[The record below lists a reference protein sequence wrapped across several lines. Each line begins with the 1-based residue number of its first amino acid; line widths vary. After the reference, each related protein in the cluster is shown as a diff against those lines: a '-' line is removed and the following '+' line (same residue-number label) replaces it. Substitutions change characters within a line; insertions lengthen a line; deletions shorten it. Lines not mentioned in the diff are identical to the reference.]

1 MLTHGVLPK
10 FSGMSTPVAKSP
22 PVGIGSQGLGG
33 PLQIEGA
40 QAGLFPAEAGP
51 TNSMR
56 IPGGTGFSR
65 EGVGGHAAKSRV
77 YRLASSRL
85 KPVLQFAAQPVLPRA
100 CVYPVGLALAGNAGR
115 RTTAL
120 HKLAPIMSQAIHS
133 RVTNVG

>member
-10 FSGMSTPVAKSP
+10 FSGMSTPMAKRP
-22 PVGIGSQGLGG
+22 PVGIGRQGLGG

-56 IPGGTGFSR
+56 LPSGTGFSR

-77 YRLASSRL
+77 YRLTYSRL
-85 KPVLQFAAQPVLPRA
+85 KPVLLTA
-100 CVYPVGLALAGNAGR
+100 CAYPVGPALAGKASVAMAQNRGCPDW
-115 RTTAL
+115 
-120 HKLAPIMSQAIHS
+120 PIP
-133 RVTNVG
+133 G